1 MFADR
6 HTVEPHP
13 IGVRLLVERYGQTV
27 GGSLVAGDIHANPIP
42 QVHEIAAS
50 RHGSE
55 PPAADLL

>member
-6 HTVEPHP
+6 HAVEPHP
-13 IGVRLLVERYGQTV
+13 IGVCFLVERYGQTV
-27 GGSLVAGDIHANPIP
+27 GGGLVAGEVHANPIP

-55 PPAADLL
+55 SSAANLL